1 VLPTGRHART
11 ISPLSVFDFM
21 KRISVGQVTQSGY
34 SRLAA
39 DAGILATYEG
49 FDAHARAVS
58 PLRRALMG
66 DP

>member
-11 ISPLSVFDFM
+11 MSPLSVFDFM

-34 SRLAA
+34 DRLCA
-39 DAGILATYEG
+39 DAHTLATYEG

-58 PLRRALMG
+58 PARSRLLAK
-66 DP
+66 